1 MQCHRCKGSMVLEK
15 FRDFYDDTGNIDF
28 VGWRCLICGEIFDP
42 VIHTNRRHHPPPLVG
57 KNRKLIIA
65 SKR

>member
-1 MQCHRCKGSMVLEK
+1 MQCHRCTSEMFVENFQDLKA
-15 FRDFYDDTGNIDF
+15 TGNPNF
-28 VGWRCLICGEIFDP
+28 TGWRCLICGEIFDS
-42 VIHTNRRHHPPPLVG
+42 VIHSNRILRPPPLVG

>member
-1 MQCHRCKGSMVLEK
+1 MECQRCHSQMVIER
-15 FRDFYDDTGNIDF
+15 FRDLYDDTGVIDF
-28 VGWRCLICGEIFDP
+28 NGWRCLICGEIFDQ
-42 VIHTNRRHHPPPLVG
+42 VISANRQHHPPPLVG

>member
-1 MQCHRCKGSMVLEK
+1 MQCHRCKSEMFVERFQDLQA
-15 FRDFYDDTGNIDF
+15 TGDPNF
-28 VGWRCLICGEIFDP
+28 TGWKCLICGEIFDS
-42 VIHTNRRHHPPPLVG
+42 VIYLNRTLHPAPLVG

>member
-1 MQCHRCKGSMVLEK
+1 MQCHRCKSEMYVERFQDLQA
-15 FRDFYDDTGNIDF
+15 TGDPTF
-28 VGWRCLICGEIFDP
+28 TGWKCLICGEIFDS
-42 VIHTNRRHHPPPLVG
+42 VIFSNRTLHPAPLVG